1 MLGASAPGA
10 VLRVTLP
17 LLRGSLLASW
27 VLVFTAALREL
38 PATLLLSPLGARA
51 LSSEIWRF
59 AKDSHYEQMAPSALL
74 LVAFTLPAVALIL
87 WRRETT

>member
-1 MLGASAPGA
+1 M
-10 VLRVTLP
+10 
-17 LLRGSLLASW
+17 
-27 VLVFTAALREL
+27 FTAALREL